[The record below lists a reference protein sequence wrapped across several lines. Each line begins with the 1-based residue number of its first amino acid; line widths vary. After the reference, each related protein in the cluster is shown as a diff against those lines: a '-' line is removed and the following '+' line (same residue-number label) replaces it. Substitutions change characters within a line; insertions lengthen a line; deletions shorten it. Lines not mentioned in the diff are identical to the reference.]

1 MCFRSVFCSLPR
13 GGVSLRIRNPPQPQ
27 KNRACCGLAR
37 MRPISRRPISPCSR
51 RRIAIIRCPRSTI
64 VCTHAVSYWTTDRR
78 VSLVDA
84 STKLQSTLLSLLR
97 EVASGS
103 EFVVAGQPT
112 GKTSSALAPPLAGE
126 ARSDEPLRGEFS
138 LDAAVECLDDAALT
152 WQRDKKCFAC
162 HSNYAFLET
171 RPLVSG
177 KTPIHD
183 ELRAKLEELAAN
195 PRQVS
200 FRVMEGVMAACVLA
214 QNDALTTG
222 KLHPVTRQSLDYM
235 WNLQRAE
242 GGFDWEKSSQPPA
255 EIDDHFGATMAV
267 IGVGV
272 APDGYA
278 ATPTAS
284 AGLDRIRQ
292 YLMHNPPVNLHQ
304 RSMPLSGSLHVDEIM
319 TAAEREVVVDSLFAV
334 QKRDGGWGVV
344 SLGNWKRHDGK
355 DDVRNAAT
363 AMEPASPFVCCDRR
377 ACQLTIRGFKAVLP
391 G

>member
-1 MCFRSVFCSLPR
+1 MYCLNTASCRMFPLGLLLIAAGLCFPPGSQPAAAAEEPRVLRAGAYAAGYNGYLPTPEQHQR
-13 GGVSLRIRNPPQPQ
+13 GGYETW
-27 KNRACCGLAR
+27 RA
-37 MRPISRRPISPCSR
+37 
-51 RRIAIIRCPRSTI
+51 RS
-64 VCTHAVSYWTTDRR
+64 SYFE
-78 VSLVDA
+78 VDA
-84 STKLQSTLLSLLR
+84 AAKIQSTLLGLLR

-103 EFVVAGQPT
+103 AFVVAGQPP

-126 ARSDEPLRGEFS
+126 ARPDEPLRGEFS
-138 LDAAVECLDDAALT
+138 LDAAVASLDDAALT

-171 RPLVSG
+171 RPLVSW
-177 KTPIHD
+177 KTPVHD

-235 WNLQRAE
+235 WTLQRAD
-242 GGFDWEKSSQPPA
+242 GGFDWEKSSQPPS

-278 ATPTAS
+278 ATPTAR

-304 RSMPLSGSLHVDEIM
+304 RSMLLLGSLHVDGIM
-319 TAAEREVVVDSLFAV
+319 TAAECEAVVDSLFAV
-334 QKRDGGWGVV
+334 QKQDGGWGVV

-355 DDVRNAAT
+355 QDDKQCSDGYGTGFAIYVLHK
-363 AMEPASPFVCCDRR
+363 PACPPTTRRSKPVSP
-377 ACQLTIRGFKAVLP
+377 G
-391 G
+391 